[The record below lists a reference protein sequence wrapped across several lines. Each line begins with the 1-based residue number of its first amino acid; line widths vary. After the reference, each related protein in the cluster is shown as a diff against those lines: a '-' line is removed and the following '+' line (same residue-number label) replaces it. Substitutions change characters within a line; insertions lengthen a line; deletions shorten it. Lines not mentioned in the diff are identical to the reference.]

1 MLLIK
6 KLSDNAYLPKRATI
20 GSAGYDLFACID
32 NPVTINKGQ
41 TTCIPTKIAIQLEEN
56 TVGLLYAR
64 SSLGV
69 KHNVTPANCVGVIDC
84 DYRGEILIFLVNN
97 GKDDFTINH
106 GDRIA
111 QLLITPI
118 YTPIIKE
125 VENLEESF
133 RGEGGFGSTGRN

>member
-6 KLSDNAYLPKRATI
+6 KLSNNAFLPERATV
-20 GSAGYDLFACID
+20 GSAGFDLFACIE
-32 NPVTINKGQ
+32 NPITINKGQ

-56 TVGLLYAR
+56 TVGLVYAR

-69 KHNVTPANCVGVIDC
+69 KHNVTPANCVGVIDS

-97 GKDDFTINH
+97 GKEDFTINH

-111 QLLITPI
+111 QLVITPVL
-118 YTPIIKE
+118 TPVIKE
-125 VENLEESF
+125 VETLEDST